1 MDKLIKQNS
10 KIICSYMLRALAFRT
25 RRKPLRTRF
34 ERAHNFLR
42 PEVTR
47 DFRASTKSFV
57 YELKHDLTLKIL
69 EN

>member
-1 MDKLIKQNS
+1 
-10 KIICSYMLRALAFRT
+10 MLRALAFRT

-42 PEVTR
+42 PEVTQ
-47 DFRASTKSFV
+47 DFRASTKSFA
-57 YELKHDLTLKIL
+57 YKLTYDLTLRIL

>member
-1 MDKLIKQNS
+1 
-10 KIICSYMLRALAFRT
+10 MLRALAFRT